1 MGPLGL
7 LIETLVSVLLAVT
20 IVYCV
25 MVSRKL
31 ERLRTDQ
38 AALRDVVRELT
49 SATGQAQAAIGDL
62 RGTVSQAESSLMAKL
77 EAAQALE
84 TRLNTAK
91 KGADTLIARLKII
104 SRQASQRTYIF
115 KEQAEDQDGEA
126 RRNPF
131 DFGQL
136 AKELAANDEKGR
148 DAA

>member
-7 LIETLVSVLLAVT
+7 LIETLVSVLLTVT

-25 MVSRKL
+25 TVSRKL

-38 AALRDVVRELT
+38 TALRDVVRELT
-49 SATGQAQAAIGDL
+49 SATGQAQAAITGL
-62 RGTVSQAESSLMAKL
+62 RDTVSQAESSLMEKL
-77 EAAQALE
+77 ESAQQLE
-84 TRLNTAK
+84 ARLMAAK
-91 KGADTLIARLKII
+91 KGADNLIARLKII

-115 KEQAEDQDGEA
+115 KDKAEDSEA
-126 RRNPF
+126 SRRNPF

-136 AKELAANDEKGR
+136 AKELAANDEQGR